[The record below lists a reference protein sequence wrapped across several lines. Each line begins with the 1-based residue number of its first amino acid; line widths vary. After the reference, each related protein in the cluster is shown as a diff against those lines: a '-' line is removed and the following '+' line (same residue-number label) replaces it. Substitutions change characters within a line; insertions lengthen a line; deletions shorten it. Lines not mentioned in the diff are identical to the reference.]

1 MSMSKNNNTNP
12 KPKLFN
18 IDAEANKHYP
28 KSLPVFKLGHSV
40 PVFHAVKHYTLGG
53 RFKTFKP

>member
-1 MSMSKNNNTNP
+1 MSMSKNKTST

-40 PVFHAVKHYTLGG
+40 PVFHAVKHYTLSGK
-53 RFKTFKP
+53 FTTFKN